1 MISHEDK
8 IFIDRI
14 NKHPHLKDRFESL
27 LGVIEN
33 TQGQF
38 TKADDAEQYVIEEI
52 RKMGNIA
59 LHSWAGQAV
68 EQTTAQLRTEEK
80 GIEGNGKKK
89 SGGIP
94 PSVK

>member
-1 MISHEDK
+1 MISAEDK
-8 IFIDRI
+8 ILIDRI

-33 TQGQF
+33 TQGQY
-38 TKADDAEQYVIEEI
+38 DAEQYVIEEI
-52 RKMGNIA
+52 RKMGNVA

-68 EQTTAQLRTEEK
+68 EKTVEQLRAEEK
-80 GIEGNGKKK
+80 DIEGNGKKK

>member
-1 MISHEDK
+1 MISAEDK
-8 IFIDRI
+8 ILIDRI

-52 RKMGNIA
+52 RKIGNVA

-68 EQTTAQLRTEEK
+68 NQATAQLHTEEK

-94 PSVK
+94 LSVK

>member
-1 MISHEDK
+1 MINTEDK

-33 TQGQF
+33 TEGQF

-52 RKMGNIA
+52 RKMGNVA

-68 EQTTAQLRTEEK
+68 EQTVEQFRTEEK

-94 PSVK
+94 LSVK